1 MKWLS
6 GNIKKINIYSDTL
19 NDGVINFILPMHSK
33 STNEF
38 RFISNP

>member
-19 NDGVINFILPMHSK
+19 YFTKNDGVINLSFTYAFK
-33 STNEF
+33 NNT
-38 RFISNP
+38 